1 MYMDHTHL
9 LKEKGAQ
16 TEAQNK
22 TPLNTKET
30 SKKWSEMLKK
40 KSHVTGLESKA
51 RMEILIDM
59 FNSG

>member
-22 TPLNTKET
+22 TPLNTKVT
-30 SKKWSEMLKK
+30 SKKKK
-40 KSHVTGLESKA
+40 KVMSQV
-51 RMEILIDM
+51 
-59 FNSG
+59 